1 MKKIMVTLFSVAALA
16 SCCGDKKT
24 PAIDTANF
32 DESYALQDDFYEHF
46 TAGWQRNHPMKP
58 EYSRYGAFD
67 LLRESNE
74 LRIKELFAELQ
85 IKGTEEGSVE
95 QKIAELYRMGLDSAT
110 LNTAGAEPL
119 KAALQ
124 TIEAVDSRSELSA
137 LIGHLHR
144 TSGNP
149 FFYAMVAADEMN
161 TSANVLYFGQA
172 GLGLGD
178 RDYYFDENGEAIR
191 TAYVDYITR
200 VMTLAGYSESEAAR
214 IAESVMAV
222 ENALAES
229 HYTNVELRNPHKNYN
244 RLTSAA
250 LRRTYRNIDWN
261 AYADAL
267 GLQLPEELV
276 VAQKPALA
284 RANKLIGSAPLRTIK
299 DYLLF
304 HEVNDASSYLSD
316 DFATA
321 NFDFYGRTLSGQ
333 QEQKP
338 RWKRSLGVANALLS
352 EAVGEIYVAK
362 YFPAEYKDK
371 MLTIVANLQSAL
383 SQHIDALEWMSDA
396 TKVKAQEKLSTF
408 TVKIG
413 YPDKWKDY
421 TSLAI
426 NPAKSYLDNI
436 KAAKEWYTADNLSE
450 LGQPVDRAKWFMSP
464 QTVDA
469 YYNPTT
475 NEICFPAAILQ
486 PPFFNPEADDAVNYG
501 AIGVVIGHE
510 MTHGFDDQG
519 RQYDK
524 DGNLRDW
531 WTKEDAEAFDQKAKV
546 LVAQFDAIEV
556 NNEGLHA
563 NGAFTLGENIADQ
576 GGLRVAYTALCNALG
591 GVEPEKIDGYTASQR
606 FYISY
611 ATLWAQNIRPEE
623 VIRLTKIDPHSLG
636 KWRVNGTLPN
646 IAEWYEAFGI
656 VDGTMFRPAEERV
669 VIW

>member
-1 MKKIMVTLFSVAALA
+1 MITLFSIATLC
-16 SCCGDKKT
+16 SCGGEKKS
-24 PAIDTANF
+24 PAINTANF

-46 TAGWQRNHPMKP
+46 TAGWQRNNPMKP

-67 LLRESNE
+67 MLRESNE
-74 LRIKELFAELQ
+74 LRIKELFAELE
-85 IKGTEEGSVE
+85 KKKVEEGSVE
-95 QKIAELYRMGLDSAT
+95 QKIADLYRMGLDST
-110 LNTAGAEPL
+110 RLNAEGAQPL
-119 KAALQ
+119 REALDV
-124 TIEAVDSRSELSA
+124 IEGVDSRRALST
-137 LIGHLHR
+137 LIGRMHC

-149 FFYAMVAADEMN
+149 FFYAMVSADEMN
-161 TSANVLYFGQA
+161 TSANVLYLGQA

-178 RDYYFDENGEAIR
+178 RDYYFDESGEDIR
-191 TAYVDYITR
+191 KAYVDYIR
-200 VMTLAGYSESEAAR
+200 KVMALAGYSEEECVR
-214 IAESVMAV
+214 IAENVMTI
-222 ENALAES
+222 ENALAGA
-229 HYTNVELRNPHKNYN
+229 HYTNVELRNPHKNYK
-244 RLTSAA
+244 RTTLSS
-250 LRRTYRNIDWN
+250 LKRTYPNIDWE
-261 AYADAL
+261 AYSAAMCFYM
-267 GLQLPEELV
+267 PEELV
-276 VAQKPALA
+276 VSQQPALA
-284 RANKLIGSAPLRTIK
+284 KADELIGKAPLRTIK

-304 HEVNDASSYLSD
+304 HEVRSAAPYLSD
-316 DFATA
+316 DFSAA

-333 QEQKP
+333 QEQRP
-338 RWKRSLGVANALLS
+338 RWKRSLGTANSLLS
-352 EAVGEIYVAK
+352 EAVGELYVAK
-362 YFPAEYKDK
+362 FFPAEYKDK
-371 MLTIVANLQSAL
+371 MLAIVGNLQVAL
-383 SQHIDALEWMSDA
+383 SQHINALEWMSDA
-396 TKVKAQEKLSTF
+396 TKVKAQEKLATF

-421 TSLAI
+421 SSLEI
-426 NPAKSYLDNI
+426 VPSQSYLANI
-436 KAAKEWYTADNLSE
+436 KAANEWYTADNLAD
-450 LGQPVDRAKWFMSP
+450 LNKPVDRAKWFMSP
-464 QTVDA
+464 QTVNA

-531 WTKEDAEAFDQKAKV
+531 WTKADAEAFDQKAQK

-556 NNEGLHA
+556 NEEGLHA

-576 GGLRVAYTALCNALG
+576 GGLRVAYTALQNALG
-591 GVEPEKIDGYTASQR
+591 GVEPEKIDGYTAAQR

-623 VIRLTKIDPHSLG
+623 VIRLTKVDPHSLG
-636 KWRVNGTLPN
+636 KWRVNGTIPN

-656 VDGTMFRPAEERV
+656 TDGAMYRPAEERV

>member
-1 MKKIMVTLFSVAALA
+1 MKKVMITLFSVAALA

-74 LRIKELFAELQ
+74 FRIKELFAELQ
-85 IKGTEEGSVE
+85 TKGTEEGSVE
-95 QKIAELYRMGLDSAT
+95 QKIADLYRMGLDSVK
-110 LNTAGAEPL
+110 LNADGAEPL

-124 TIEAVDSRSELSA
+124 TIEAVGSRGELSA
-137 LIGHLHR
+137 LLGHLHR

-149 FFYAMVAADEMN
+149 FFYAMVSADEMN
-161 TSANVLYFGQA
+161 TSVNVLYLGQA

-178 RDYYFDENGEAIR
+178 RDYYFDESGEAIR
-191 TAYVDYITR
+191 TAYVAYIRR
-200 VMTLAGYSESEAAR
+200 VMALAGYTEEEAAR
-214 IAESVMAV
+214 IAESVVAV

-250 LRRTYRNIDWN
+250 LRRAYRNIDWN
-261 AYADAL
+261 AYTAAL

-304 HEVNDASSYLSD
+304 HEVRGAASYLSD
-316 DFATA
+316 DFAEA

-333 QEQKP
+333 QEQRP
-338 RWKRSLGVANALLS
+338 RWKRSLGAANSLLS

-362 YFPAEYKDK
+362 YFPAEYKEK
-371 MLTIVANLQSAL
+371 MLTIVGNLQSAL
-383 SQHIDALEWMSDA
+383 SQHINALEWMSEA
-396 TKVKAQEKLSTF
+396 TKVKAQEKLATF

-421 TSLAI
+421 SSLTI
-426 NPAKSYLDNI
+426 DPAKSYLENI
-436 KAAKEWYTADNLSE
+436 KAANEWYTADNLSE
-450 LGQPVDRAKWFMSP
+450 LGQPVDKDKWFMSP
-464 QTVDA
+464 QTVNA

-531 WTKEDAEAFDQKAKV
+531 WTKEDAEAFDKRAQV

-556 NNEGLHA
+556 NDEGLHA

-576 GGLRVAYTALCNALG
+576 GGLRVAYTALRNSLG
-591 GVEPEKIDGYTASQR
+591 GVEPEKIDGYTAAQR

-656 VDGTMFRPAEERV
+656 VDGAMFRPAEERV

>member
-1 MKKIMVTLFSVAALA
+1 MKKVMITLFSVAALA

-74 LRIKELFAELQ
+74 FRIKELFAELQ
-85 IKGTEEGSVE
+85 TKGTEEGSVE
-95 QKIAELYRMGLDSAT
+95 QKIADLYRMGLDSVK
-110 LNTAGAEPL
+110 LNADGAEPL

-124 TIEAVDSRSELSA
+124 TIEAVGSRGELSA
-137 LIGHLHR
+137 LLGHLHR

-149 FFYAMVAADEMN
+149 FFYAMVSADEMN
-161 TSANVLYFGQA
+161 TSVNVLYLGQA

-178 RDYYFDENGEAIR
+178 RDYYFDESGEAIR
-191 TAYVDYITR
+191 TAYVAYIRR
-200 VMTLAGYSESEAAR
+200 VMALAGYTEEEAAR
-214 IAESVMAV
+214 IAESVVAV

-250 LRRTYRNIDWN
+250 LRRAYRNIDWN
-261 AYADAL
+261 AYTAAL

-304 HEVNDASSYLSD
+304 HEVRGAASYLSD
-316 DFATA
+316 DFAEA

-333 QEQKP
+333 QEQRP
-338 RWKRSLGVANALLS
+338 RWKRSLGAANSLLS

-362 YFPAEYKDK
+362 YFPAEYKEK
-371 MLTIVANLQSAL
+371 MLTIVGNLQSAL
-383 SQHIDALEWMSDA
+383 SQHINALEWMSEA
-396 TKVKAQEKLSTF
+396 TKVKAQEKLATF

-421 TSLAI
+421 SSLTI
-426 NPAKSYLDNI
+426 DPAKSYLENI
-436 KAAKEWYTADNLSE
+436 KAANEWYTADNLSE
-450 LGQPVDRAKWFMSP
+450 LGQPVDKDKWFMSP
-464 QTVDA
+464 QTVNA

-475 NEICFPAAILQ
+475 NESCFPAAILQ

-531 WTKEDAEAFDQKAKV
+531 WTKEDAEAFDKRAQV

-556 NNEGLHA
+556 NDEGLHA

-576 GGLRVAYTALCNALG
+576 GGLRVAYTALRNSLG
-591 GVEPEKIDGYTASQR
+591 GVEPEKIDGYTAAQR

-656 VDGTMFRPAEERV
+656 VDGAMFRPAEERV

>member
-1 MKKIMVTLFSVAALA
+1 MKRIMITLFSVAALC
-16 SCCGDKKT
+16 SCGGEKKT
-24 PAIDTANF
+24 PAINTANF
-32 DESYALQDDFYEHF
+32 DDNYALQDDFYEHF
-46 TAGWQRNHPMKP
+46 TAGWQRNNPMKP

-67 LLRESNE
+67 MLRESNE
-74 LRIKELFAELQ
+74 LRIKELFSELQ
-85 IKGTEEGSVE
+85 TKSVEQGSVE
-95 QKIAELYRMGLDSAT
+95 QKIADLYLMGLDST
-110 LNTAGAEPL
+110 RLNAEGGAPL
-119 KAALQ
+119 KATLE
-124 TIEAVDSRSELSA
+124 TIEKVGSRGELSA
-137 LIGHLHR
+137 LLGHLHR

-149 FFYAMVAADEMN
+149 FFYAMVSADEMDTAN
-161 TSANVLYFGQA
+161 NVLYLGQA

-178 RDYYFDENGEAIR
+178 RDYYFDESGEEIR
-191 TAYVDYITR
+191 KAYVAYIQKI
-200 VMTLAGYSESEAAR
+200 MALAGYTSEESAR
-214 IAESVMAV
+214 IAESVMKI
-222 ENALAES
+222 ENSLAES
-229 HYTNVELRNPHKNYN
+229 HYTNVELRNPHRNYN
-244 RLTSAA
+244 KTTLAA
-250 LRRTYRNIDWN
+250 LRKSYRNINWD
-261 AYADAL
+261 AYAEAL
-267 GLQLPEELV
+267 GLTMPEVLV
-276 VAQKPALA
+276 VSQKPAIA
-284 RANKLIGSAPLRTIK
+284 RANKLLGSADLRTIK

-304 HEVNDASSYLSD
+304 HEVRGAASYLSD
-316 DFATA
+316 EFSQT

-333 QEQKP
+333 QEQRP
-338 RWKRSLGVANALLS
+338 RWKRSLGTANSLLS

-362 YFPAEYKDK
+362 FFPAEYKEK
-371 MLTIVANLQSAL
+371 MLAIVGNLQVAL
-383 SQHIDALEWMSDA
+383 SQHINALEWMSDQ
-396 TKVKAQEKLSTF
+396 TKAKAQEKLATF

-421 TSLAI
+421 SSLTI
-426 NPAKSYLDNI
+426 DPAKSYLENI
-436 KAAKEWYTADNLSE
+436 KAANEWYTADNLSE
-450 LGQPVDRAKWFMSP
+450 LGQPVDKAKWFMSP
-464 QTVDA
+464 QTVNA

-531 WTKEDAEAFDQKAKV
+531 WTKADAEAFDQRAQR

-556 NNEGLHA
+556 NEEGLHA

-576 GGLRVAYTALCNALG
+576 GGLRVSYTALQNALG
-591 GVEPEKIDGYTASQR
+591 GVEPEKIDGYTAAQR

-623 VIRLTKIDPHSLG
+623 VIRLTKVDPHSLG

-656 VDGTMFRPAEERV
+656 TDGAMYRPAEERV

>member
-1 MKKIMVTLFSVAALA
+1 MVTLFSVATLA

-85 IKGTEEGSVE
+85 TKGTEEGSVE

-124 TIEAVDSRSELSA
+124 TIEAVGTRSELSA

-178 RDYYFDENGEAIR
+178 RDYYFDESGEAIR

-200 VMTLAGYSESEAAR
+200 VMILAGYSESEAAR

-244 RLTSAA
+244 RLTSAT

-413 YPDKWKDY
+413 YPDKWKEY
-421 TSLAI
+421 SSLAI
-426 NPAKSYLDNI
+426 DPAKSYLDNI

-450 LGQPVDRAKWFMSP
+450 LGQPVDKAKWFMSP
-464 QTVDA
+464 QTVNA

-486 PPFFNPEADDAVNYG
+486 PPFFNPEADDAANYG

-656 VDGTMFRPAEERV
+656 VDGAMFRPAEERV